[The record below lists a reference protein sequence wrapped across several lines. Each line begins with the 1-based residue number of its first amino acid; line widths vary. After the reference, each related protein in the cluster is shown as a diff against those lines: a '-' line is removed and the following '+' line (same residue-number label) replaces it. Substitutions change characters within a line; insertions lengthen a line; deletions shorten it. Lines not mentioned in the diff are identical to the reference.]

1 MVSFSADLACHVN
14 NARGKA
20 KQRLRDGVASLLYL
34 KTRRYECRGIHCRP
48 IAARS
53 PKCSLNGR
61 HQMPPK
67 LWKPILQSVRNTMDV
82 LHLNETLP
90 ISPQKKGLI
99 PPVVQLYTN
108 KFFGLENRK
117 KCYFEMWRKTPFPR
131 EGSTKSI
138 NFKKTPGLIPN
149 KVCIFWCG
157 TKHGSHW
164 FYFFLHHKSR
174 INKIVFL
181 T

>member
-1 MVSFSADLACHVN
+1 MCHLNVFLLKCTPVISVQNFLMGKEDHFTSVISQNPRMVWFESTLCLTGSSPTAV
-14 NARGKA
+14 
-20 KQRLRDGVASLLYL
+20 
-34 KTRRYECRGIHCRP
+34 
-48 IAARS
+48 RS

-61 HQMPPK
+61 HWMSPK
-67 LWKPILQSVRNTMDV
+67 LWKTILHSVRNTMDV

-117 KCYFEMWRKTPFPR
+117 KYYFEMWRKTPFLR

-138 NFKKTPGLIPN
+138 NFKKIPGLIPN
-149 KVCIFWCG
+149 KVWIFLVW
-157 TKHGSHW
+157 
-164 FYFFLHHKSR
+164 
-174 INKIVFL
+174 N
-181 T
+181 